1 MRAPGLYRFAET
13 EQVVFGTPCAVAGPR
28 EAERIGAERA
38 FVLSSSTLNRETS
51 VVSDLCKALGGRFA
65 GLWDRIG
72 AHTPMSDVVAAANAA
87 RAAGADLI
95 VIIGGGSITDGGK
108 MVQLCLANNV
118 ETTNQLDSYRSIAGK
133 PSETEITAPTVR

>member
-1 MRAPGLYRFAET
+1 MPAPGLYRFAET
-13 EQVVFGTPCAVAGPR
+13 EQVVFGIPCAVAVPR
-28 EAERIGAERA
+28 EAERIGAER
-38 FVLSSSTLNRETS
+38 VLGTLNRETR

-72 AHTPMSDVVAAANAA
+72 AHTPRSDVVAAANAA
-87 RAAGADLI
+87 RSAGADLI
-95 VIIGGGSITDGGK
+95 ITIGGGSITDGGK

-118 ETTNQLDSYRSIAGK
+118 ETTDQLDGYRSIAGK